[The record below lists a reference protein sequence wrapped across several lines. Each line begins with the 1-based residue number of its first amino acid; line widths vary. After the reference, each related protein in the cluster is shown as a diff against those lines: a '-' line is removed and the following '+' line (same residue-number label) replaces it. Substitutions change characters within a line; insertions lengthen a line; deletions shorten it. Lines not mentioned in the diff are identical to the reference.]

1 MSEGDATRLA
11 ASLYG
16 LDAWARALPGEF
28 DDNFRL
34 TASDGRS
41 FVLKAMHPARERG
54 LVAMQCAALAH
65 LEARAPQLPL
75 PRVVPHP
82 RRATSSAR
90 CPGPT
95 GRRGS
100 CGC

>member
-1 MSEGDATRLA
+1 VLPEGRAERPVSEGDATRLA

-16 LDAWARALPGEF
+16 LDAWARSLPGEF

-34 TASDGRS
+34 TAADGRS

-65 LEARAPQLPL
+65 LEARA
-75 PRVVPHP
+75 
-82 RRATSSAR
+82 
-90 CPGPT
+90 
-95 GRRGS
+95 RRGCRCRAS
-100 CGC
+100 CPLARETS

>member
-1 MSEGDATRLA
+1 MQPQDRAERPFSEGDATRLA

-34 TASDGRS
+34 TAADGRS
-41 FVLKAMHPARERG
+41 FVLKAMHPARERA

-65 LEARAPQLPL
+65 LEARASTCRSPTSS
-75 PRVVPHP
+75 RHA
-82 RRATSSAR
+82 RAT
-90 CPGPT
+90 P
-95 GRRGS
+95 
-100 CGC
+100 